1 MFSVKAV
8 QHLTAGLQGYLDPGS
23 GSLLLQLALGAILG
37 VGIFVRLQWARIKKW
52 FGSKP
57 AGPDENRNKDG
68 SD

>member
-8 QHLTAGLQGYLDPGS
+8 QYLTAGLQGYLDPGS

-37 VGIFVRLQWARIKKW
+37 IGIFVRLQWARIKKW

-57 AGPDENRNKDG
+57 AGSDEDRNKG
-68 SD
+68 SGE